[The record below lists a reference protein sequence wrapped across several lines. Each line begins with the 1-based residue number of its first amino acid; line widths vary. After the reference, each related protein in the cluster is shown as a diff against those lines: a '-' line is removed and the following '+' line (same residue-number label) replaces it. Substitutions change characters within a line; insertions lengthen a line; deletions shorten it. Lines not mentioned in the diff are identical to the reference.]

1 VLDFAFLRHS
11 PLSVVP
17 GAVALWL
24 GALATAGC
32 SSPPPVES
40 RSPFEELD
48 ALLRP
53 QAQATSVKRLPSAHM
68 TASAMFRVSPAGPV
82 SGDAASDKNPKE
94 SVTTKTE
101 LWLDRRG
108 QYRLVETNDQDGG
121 RVIVRYGHDL
131 AVALRYGKTIR
142 RPALEPEPTR
152 YLEEAVGGPWAAWE
166 TVRRFATVTRGPAG
180 YQLAR
185 NAAHV
190 VVVHSGEGNNLRRW
204 RDTVE
209 VQQLVGEARV
219 DPRTGA
225 LLAYTLNAH
234 FTATRPDGTPLD
246 GELAVTS
253 RIDSIGSTGSVV
265 APAAE
270 ELEPRPRSI
279 LEERTLL
286 GDLNRPTGKEPR

>member
-1 VLDFAFLRHS
+1 
-11 PLSVVP
+11 
-17 GAVALWL
+17 VALWL
-24 GALATAGC
+24 GFAGC
-32 SSPPPVES
+32 STPPPVEA

-53 QAQATSVKRLPSAHM
+53 QGQAASVRKLPSAHM
-68 TASAMFRVSPAGPV
+68 TASAMFRVSPVNP
-82 SGDAASDKNPKE
+82 AAADPGDKNPKD

-108 QYRLVETNDQDGG
+108 QYRLVENNDQDGG

-142 RPALEPEPTR
+142 RPALEPEPTH

-180 YQLAR
+180 YQVSR

-190 VVVHSGEGNNLRRW
+190 VVVHSGQGNGLRRW

-209 VQQLVGEARV
+209 VQEMAGEARV

-225 LLAYTLNAH
+225 LLAYTLNAR
-234 FTATRPDGTPLD
+234 FTATRPDGVPLS

-253 RIDSIGSTGSVV
+253 RIDSIGSTGPVA

-279 LEERTLL
+279 LEERALL
-286 GDLNRPTGKEPR
+286 GDLNRPPGKEPR